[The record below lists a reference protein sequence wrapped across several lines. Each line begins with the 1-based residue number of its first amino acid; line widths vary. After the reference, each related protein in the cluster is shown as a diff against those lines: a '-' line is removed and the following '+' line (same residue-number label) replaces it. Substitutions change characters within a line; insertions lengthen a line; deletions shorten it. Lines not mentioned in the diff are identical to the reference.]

1 MVRLAKAII
10 MRRRDFIT
18 LLGGAAA
25 TWPLAA
31 RAQQTAT
38 PVIGYLGLTT
48 AQSSAYMLASFRKG
62 LSELGFEDGRNV
74 TIDYRFAER
83 DVSRLPALAADLVNR
98 KIAVIFTDTTLS
110 ALAVKAA
117 TSSIPIVFAIG
128 SDPVRLGLVTS
139 LNRPG
144 GNVTGVSF
152 FTNQMEAKRLGL
164 LHEVTP
170 KVELIAALLNGNN
183 PFVDNQTKD
192 LEEASHALD
201 LKVLIGRASNEHEI
215 TNAFTMFAQQRAG
228 ALLVGADPYFNSQR
242 ALVISPALQ
251 LRLPAIYEWREFAEA
266 GGLMSYGTRL
276 TGAYQQ
282 AGDFVAR
289 VLKGTNPA
297 DLPVQQVTKFE
308 FVINLKTAKALG
320 VKISDNLLSLADEV
334 IE

>member
-1 MVRLAKAII
+1 MVPPVLGGDMK
-10 MRRRDFIT
+10 RRKFIT

-25 TWPLAA
+25 VWPGAV
-31 RAQQTAT
+31 RAQQPTT

-48 AQSSAYMLASFRKG
+48 AQSNAYVLAPFRKS
-62 LSELGFEDGRNV
+62 LSELGFDEGRNV
-74 TIDYRFAER
+74 NFEYRFAER
-83 DVSRLPALAADLVNR
+83 DVSRLPALGADLVDR
-98 KIAVIFTDTTLS
+98 KVTVIFTDTTMS
-110 ALAVKAA
+110 ALAIKAA

-128 SDPVRLGLVTS
+128 SDPVKSGLVTS

-164 LHEVTP
+164 LHEVAP
-170 KVELIAALLNGNN
+170 RAELIAALLNGNN

-192 LEEASHALD
+192 LEEASLALG
-201 LKVLIGRASNEHEI
+201 LKLLIGRAGNEHEI

-242 ALVISPALQ
+242 ALVIAPALQ
-251 LRLPAIYEWREFAEA
+251 LGLPAIYEWREFTEA
-266 GGLMSYGTRL
+266 GGLMSYGTSL
-276 TGAYQQ
+276 TDAYRH
-282 AGDFVAR
+282 ASDLVAR
-289 VLKGTNPA
+289 ILKGAQPA
-297 DLPVQQVTKFE
+297 DLPVLQMTKFE
-308 FVINLKTAKALG
+308 FVINLKTAKTLG

>member
-1 MVRLAKAII
+1 MK
-10 MRRRDFIT
+10 RRDFMA
-18 LLGGAAA
+18 LLSGAA
-25 TWPLAA
+25 TMWPLRAG
-31 RAQQTAT
+31 AQQPTT

-48 AQSSAYMLASFRKG
+48 AQSSAYMLAPFQKS

-83 DVSRLPALAADLVNR
+83 DVSRLPALVADLVNR
-98 KIAVIFTDTTLS
+98 KVAVIFTDTTLS

-117 TSSIPIVFAIG
+117 TSSIPVVFAIG
-128 SDPVRLGLVTS
+128 ADPVKSGLVTS

-164 LHEVTP
+164 LHEVAP

-183 PFVDNQTKD
+183 PFVDNQAKD
-192 LEEASHALD
+192 LEEASHTLD
-201 LKVLIGRASNEHEI
+201 LKLLIGRAGNEHEI

-242 ALVISPALQ
+242 ALVINPAVQ

-266 GGLMSYGTRL
+266 GGLMSYGTSL
-276 TGAYQQ
+276 TDAYRR
-282 AGDFVAR
+282 ASDFVAR
-289 VLKGTNPA
+289 ILRGEQPA
-297 DLPVQQVTKFE
+297 DLPVLQMTKFE
-308 FVINLKTAKALG
+308 FVINLKTAKVLG
-320 VKISDNLLSLADEV
+320 VKISDNILLIADEV

>member
-1 MVRLAKAII
+1 MIE
-10 MRRRDFIT
+10 RREFIT

-25 TWPLAA
+25 AWPLRAG
-31 RAQQTAT
+31 AQQSTT

-48 AQSSAYMLASFRKG
+48 AQSSAYMLAPFRKS

-74 TIDYRFAER
+74 TIDYRFAEQN
-83 DVSRLPALAADLVNR
+83 VSRLPALAADLVNR
-98 KIAVIFTDTTLS
+98 KVAVIFTDTTLS

-128 SDPVRLGLVTS
+128 ADPVKSGLVTS

-152 FTNQMEAKRLGL
+152 FTSQMEAKRLGL
-164 LHEVTP
+164 LHEVAP

-201 LKVLIGRASNEHEI
+201 LKLLIGRAGNEHEI

-242 ALVISPALQ
+242 ALVISPAVQ

-266 GGLMSYGTRL
+266 GGLMSYGTSL
-276 TGAYQQ
+276 TDAYRR
-282 AGDFVAR
+282 ASDFVAR
-289 VLKGTNPA
+289 ILRGAQPA
-297 DLPVQQVTKFE
+297 DLPVMQMTKFE
-308 FVINLKTAKALG
+308 FVINLKTAKVLG
-320 VKISDNLLSLADEV
+320 VKISDNILSIADEV

>member
-1 MVRLAKAII
+1 
-10 MRRRDFIT
+10 MRFGQLKRREFIT
-18 LLGGAAA
+18 LLGGTAAA
-25 TWPLAA
+25 WPLRAG
-31 RAQQTAT
+31 AQQPAT

-48 AQSSAYMLASFRKG
+48 AQSNAYVLAPFRKT
-62 LSELGFEDGRNV
+62 LSEIGFEDGRNV

-83 DVSRLPALAADLVNR
+83 DIRRLPALAADLVNR
-98 KIAVIFTDTTLS
+98 KVAVIFTDTTAS

-164 LHEVTP
+164 LHEVAP
-170 KVELIAALLNGNN
+170 KVELLAALLNGNN
-183 PFVDNQTKD
+183 PFVDGQTKD

-201 LKVLIGRASNEHEI
+201 LKLLIGRAGNEHEI
-215 TNAFTMFAQQRAG
+215 TNAFAMFAQQRAG

-242 ALVISPALQ
+242 ALVISPAVQ

-266 GGLMSYGTRL
+266 GGLMSYGTSL
-276 TGAYQQ
+276 TGAYRQ

-289 VLKGTNPA
+289 VLKGANPA
-297 DLPVQQVTKFE
+297 DLPVQQMTKFE
-308 FVINLKTAKALG
+308 FVINLKTAKTLG
-320 VKISDNLLSLADEV
+320 VTFSDNVLSLADEV

>member
-1 MVRLAKAII
+1 MK
-10 MRRRDFIT
+10 RRDFIT

-25 TWPLAA
+25 AWPLGA
-31 RAQQTAT
+31 RAQQPTT

-48 AQSSAYMLASFRKG
+48 AQSNAYVLAPFRKS

-83 DVSRLPALAADLVNR
+83 DVSRLPALAADLLNR
-98 KIAVIFTDTTLS
+98 KVAVIFTDTTLS

-128 SDPVRLGLVTS
+128 ADPVKSGLVTS

-164 LHEVTP
+164 LHEVAP
-170 KVELIAALLNGNN
+170 KVEVIAALLNGNN

-201 LKVLIGRASNEHEI
+201 LKLLIGLASNEHEI
-215 TNAFTMFAQQRAG
+215 TNAFAMFAQQRAG

-242 ALVISPALQ
+242 ALVINPAVQ

-266 GGLMSYGTRL
+266 GGLMSYGTSL
-276 TGAYQQ
+276 TDAYRR
-282 AGDFVAR
+282 ASDFVAR
-289 VLKGTNPA
+289 ILRGAQPA
-297 DLPVQQVTKFE
+297 DLPVLQVTKFE
-308 FVINLKTAKALG
+308 FVINLKTAKVLG
-320 VKISDNLLSLADEV
+320 VKISDNILSIADEV

>member
-1 MVRLAKAII
+1 
-10 MRRRDFIT
+10 MRRREFIM

-25 TWPLAA
+25 AWPLAA
-31 RAQQTAT
+31 RAQQPTT

-48 AQSSAYMLASFRKG
+48 AQSNAYVLAPFRKS

-98 KIAVIFTDTTLS
+98 KVAVIFTDTTLS

-128 SDPVRLGLVTS
+128 ADPVKSGLVTS

-164 LHEVTP
+164 LHEVAP
-170 KVELIAALLNGNN
+170 KVEVIAALLNGNN

-192 LEEASHALD
+192 LEEASHARD
-201 LKVLIGRASNEHEI
+201 LKLLIGRASNEHEI
-215 TNAFTMFAQQRAG
+215 TNAFAMFAQQRAG

-242 ALVISPALQ
+242 ALVINPAVQ

-266 GGLMSYGTRL
+266 GGLMSYGTSL
-276 TGAYQQ
+276 TDAYRR
-282 AGDFVAR
+282 ASDFVAR
-289 VLKGTNPA
+289 ILRGAQPA
-297 DLPVQQVTKFE
+297 DLPVLQVTKFE
-308 FVINLKTAKALG
+308 FVINLKTAKVLG
-320 VKISDNLLSLADEV
+320 VKISDNILSIADEV
-334 IE
+334 ID

>member
-1 MVRLAKAII
+1 
-10 MRRRDFIT
+10 MRRREFIT

-25 TWPLAA
+25 AWPLAA
-31 RAQQTAT
+31 HAQQPTT

-48 AQSSAYMLASFRKG
+48 AQSSAYMLAPFRKS

-98 KIAVIFTDTTLS
+98 KVAVIFTDTTLS

-128 SDPVRLGLVTS
+128 ADPVKSGLVTS

-152 FTNQMEAKRLGL
+152 FTSQMEAKRLGL
-164 LHEVTP
+164 LHEVAP

-201 LKVLIGRASNEHEI
+201 LKLLIGRAGNEHEI

-242 ALVISPALQ
+242 ALVISPAVQ

-266 GGLMSYGTRL
+266 GGLMSYGTSL
-276 TGAYQQ
+276 TDAYRR
-282 AGDFVAR
+282 ASDFVAR
-289 VLKGTNPA
+289 ILRGAQPA
-297 DLPVQQVTKFE
+297 DLPVLQMIKFE
-308 FVINLKTAKALG
+308 FVMNLKTAKVLG
-320 VKISDNLLSLADEV
+320 VKISDNILSIADEV